1 MTLVGV
7 LLDPNWHESHLL
19 IQIMNTG
26 SLPRKELLNR
36 VREEQSKIEVLG
48 EVGITQSRSAY
59 VYWLKQHTA
68 DRIATES
75 EGQPRLTALGR
86 WIANSEIGTVEDK
99 YLFIC
104 NLACRD
110 CRKKDGYIVILK
122 LETGTVTTGS
132 NERLF
137 ADTECPRCGKRENG
151 QRVYEGFSVDQFVRF
166 YDRAISELRKT
177 LRAIPEVIL
186 PKLP

>member
-7 LLDPNWHESHLL
+7 LLDPNWHGSHLL

-26 SLPRKELLNR
+26 PMPRKELLNR
-36 VREEQSKIEVLG
+36 VREEHSKIEVLG

-59 VYWLKQHTA
+59 VYWLKQHIA

-104 NLACRD
+104 NLTCRD
-110 CRKKDGYIVILK
+110 CRKKDGHVVILK
-122 LETGTVTTGS
+122 LDKGTVTIDP
-132 NERLF
+132 EEKLF
-137 ADTECPRCGKRENG
+137 ADTECPRCGKRKNG
-151 QRVYEGFSVDQFVRF
+151 KRVYDSFSVDQFIRF

-177 LRAIPEVIL
+177 ATDMPGLIL
-186 PKLP
+186 AGLP